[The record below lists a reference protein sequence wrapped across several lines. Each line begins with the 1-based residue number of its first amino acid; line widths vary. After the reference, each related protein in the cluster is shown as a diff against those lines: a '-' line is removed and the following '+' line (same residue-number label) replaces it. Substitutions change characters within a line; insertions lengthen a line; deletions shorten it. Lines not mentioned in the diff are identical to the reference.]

1 MSGLHL
7 GRSEMKEAV
16 SKEAHHDHDRYL
28 KMRDVSLIGVIA
40 NVLLCA
46 LKITMGWIAQSQ
58 SLIADGVHSLADA
71 MTDVAVIVTARFS
84 NAAADASHPY
94 GHARIETAATAGL
107 GVVLMVTG
115 LGIVLDA
122 VGRLMDPGA
131 LFQPTAL
138 ALGAA
143 LASILV
149 NEVLFQYT
157 RRVGRRIRSA
167 LLIAN
172 AWHHRTDALSSVVV
186 FIGVG
191 GVLLGWESLDAIAA
205 IGVALMIIH
214 VGWGQLRAA
223 FVELVD
229 SGLSPERIEEIRNKI
244 ESINGVSHPHRLRT
258 RRMGEHVLVDVHV
271 EVPPRV
277 SVSEGHQLAE
287 SVQALLK
294 QELDDV
300 SDVTVHIDPEH
311 QSRVWLDL
319 PLRSKVEAD
328 LKSQWTA
335 WLGESALTD
344 LSQLDLHYLNGAI
357 EVEVV
362 WKLPA
367 PSLDEM
373 SGTALSDLVQKI
385 QTPAQSLD
393 YIERISVR
401 FELT

>member
-7 GRSEMKEAV
+7 GRSDIEKSSLAEAT
-16 SKEAHHDHDRYL
+16 HDQARYK
-28 KMRDVSLIGVIA
+28 KMRDVSLIGVVA

-46 LKITMGWIAQSQ
+46 LKVTMGWVAQSQ
-58 SLIADGVHSLADA
+58 SLIADAIHSLADA
-71 MTDVAVIVTARFS
+71 LTDVAVIVTARFS
-84 NAAADASHPY
+84 NAAADARHPY

-131 LFQPTAL
+131 LFQPTVL

-149 NEVLFQYT
+149 NEALYQYT

-167 LLIAN
+167 LLVAN

-191 GVLLGWESLDAIAA
+191 GVLLGFESLDAIAA

-214 VGWGQLRAA
+214 VGWGQLRGA
-223 FVELVD
+223 FIELVD
-229 SGLSPERIEEIRNKI
+229 SGLPPERIEEIRAKI
-244 ESINGVSHPHRLRT
+244 ESIDGVSHPHRLRT

-300 SDVTVHIDPEH
+300 SDVIVHIDPEH
-311 QSRVWLDL
+311 QAQVWLGL
-319 PLRSKVEAD
+319 PLRSQVEED
-328 LKSQWTA
+328 LNGQWSEF
-335 WLGESALTD
+335 LGDSALGD
-344 LSQLDLHYLNGAI
+344 LRQLNLHYLDGGI

-367 PSLDEM
+367 AMTDEM
-373 SGTALSDLVQKI
+373 SRAVLLDLVDKI
-385 QTPAQSLD
+385 KRPAQSFE
-393 YIERISVR
+393 YIKSISVR
-401 FELT
+401 FELA